1 MLRLEVAAIY
11 IGINILLLLVLGYLV
26 ISGRQKHKIRL
37 GDGGNADFSRAIR
50 AHANAAEW
58 IPAGLI
64 GLVVLALFE
73 SLPIWVLHAAAI
85 SLTAGRFSHALGL
98 HTSALNVGRVGG
110 MVLTMLSY
118 LILGAALI
126 YVGLGQ
132 GMGS

>member
-11 IGINILLLLVLGYLV
+11 VGINILLLLVLGYLV

-37 GDGGNADFSRAIR
+37 GDGGNVDFSRAVR

-85 SLTAGRFSHALGL
+85 SLTAGRIIHALGL
-98 HTSALNVGRVGG
+98 HTGTLNLGRVGG
-110 MVLTMLSY
+110 MILTMLSY